1 MSFFAAKK
9 KENIPR
15 YSRSKQQRYTQ
26 CNFVTETLFLFFR
39 FSNNKFRYWKINIF
53 FFFNQS
59 LFCFGMY
66 FSLVNYDAISYWNFV
81 KFVLCKTLELLR
93 STKIHKIV
101 KLTFRYFELDV
112 KPKYILKNKSFVSIL
127 TRRLCNRQWNSQ
139 RPYADS
145 LNHSDCHFM
154 LSSLHLLVFFDCFF
168 LLRVGLFQR
177 STFLI
182 DVRMRTD
189 TPLAISKRFDDWSCV
204 ARMNARKF
212 HLFKFNLSEYVI
224 NIFSFA
230 FSTFVI
236 CLFLFVVANSNWN
249 VIFIYKFIVSW
260 VFF

>member
-1 MSFFAAKK
+1 
-9 KENIPR
+9 
-15 YSRSKQQRYTQ
+15 
-26 CNFVTETLFLFFR
+26 
-39 FSNNKFRYWKINIF
+39 
-53 FFFNQS
+53 
-59 LFCFGMY
+59 
-66 FSLVNYDAISYWNFV
+66 
-81 KFVLCKTLELLR
+81 
-93 STKIHKIV
+93 
-101 KLTFRYFELDV
+101 
-112 KPKYILKNKSFVSIL
+112 
-127 TRRLCNRQWNSQ
+127 
-139 RPYADS
+139 
-145 LNHSDCHFM
+145 M

-236 CLFLFVVANSNWN
+236 CLFLFVVANSN
-249 VIFIYKFIVSW
+249 
-260 VFF
+260 